1 MSFSN
6 ARCNLNVCLLG
17 CKVIMRAE
25 FYLEAYLS
33 WLNHL
38 IWALMR
44 VTLSVDGTL
53 PINSWNSISSH
64 GSNPW
69 MHDASC
75 SASWNASRSGVRWKA
90 RQNALE
96 FLPEIVVEPGIEEYV
111 VAGGWHGYRVSQ
123 KAENPFNKRK
133 KMDLNQLKGTMRK
146 VINWQAKI
154 VVFPPGHSVF
164 GVEVVE
170 QVDEIEGHPG
180 GSKNCHHGNQHAIG
194 ATFTFTIQFLS
205 AATPQT
211 DFSFFTAA
219 VSQFE
224 RHLLGSHLLLL

>member
-123 KAENPFNKRK
+123 KAENPFNKK
-133 KMDLNQLKGTMRK
+133 KENGLESIERYDEKGDQLTSKDCSISTRPFRIRRRGRWASWWDWGASRRLQK
-146 VINWQAKI
+146 LSPWQSTCDWCD
-154 VVFPPGHSVF
+154 VYVHDPVPLR
-164 GVEVVE
+164 
-170 QVDEIEGHPG
+170 
-180 GSKNCHHGNQHAIG
+180 GNSSNG
-194 ATFTFTIQFLS
+194 F
-205 AATPQT
+205 
-211 DFSFFTAA
+211 
-219 VSQFE
+219 
-224 RHLLGSHLLLL
+224 